1 MNLSRKLASV
11 AASAALALAGAV
23 ALASPAAADIDNKA
37 NSQYAH
43 IDITHSNRSG
53 YYIVRVYGR
62 INIPAF
68 QNVTVYMRLKGDDWG
83 PDPDLGVTAS
93 APAVQ
98 TIEDPPGTGSFSMSV
113 EVPGST
119 LDEDWGDDEI
129 YAHVSATTGWEGNT
143 ENHNGSW

>member
-1 MNLSRKLASV
+1 MNFLQRLASV
-11 AASAALALAGAV
+11 AASAALALASTAV
-23 ALASPAAADIDNKA
+23 LASPAAADTDNKA

-43 IDITHSNRSG
+43 IDITHSNRAG

-62 INIPAF
+62 INIPAH
-68 QNVTVYMRLKGDDWG
+68 QNATVYMRLKGDDWG

-119 LDEDWGDDEI
+119 LDEDWGEDEI
-129 YAHVSATTGWEGNT
+129 YAWVSATTGWEGNT
-143 ENHNGSW
+143 ENHTGSW